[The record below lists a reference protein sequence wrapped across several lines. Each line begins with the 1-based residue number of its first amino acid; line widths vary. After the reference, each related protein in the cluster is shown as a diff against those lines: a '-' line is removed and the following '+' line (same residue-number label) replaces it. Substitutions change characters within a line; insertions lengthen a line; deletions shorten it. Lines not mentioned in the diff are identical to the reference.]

1 MGAAPVEWGLCSC
14 LLIRRE
20 AGPQLH
26 IQKLASNCSENS
38 EIGFLLCCVA
48 DPHGSRQLE
57 KLNSCYQPGLY
68 WTSAG
73 QVFGLG
79 CGALNITLPS
89 CVWRWNE
96 LVNERL
102 SICSASGRC
111 FAKVQ
116 VPWGGLATWSS
127 FHDVLTK
134 GTPTFSFYWRG
145 WTNARLLFSQMHR
158 VPGRSVSLMYF
169 CNLMITFLIISI

>member
-1 MGAAPVEWGLCSC
+1 MVAGVIRATLPLKGEVSSRCPLT
-14 LLIRRE
+14 RRE
-20 AGPQLH
+20 AGPQH
-26 IQKLASNCSENS
+26 HSQKLASNCSENS

-48 DPHGSRQLE
+48 DPHVSRQLE
-57 KLNSCYQPGLY
+57 KLNSCNQPGLY

-96 LVNERL
+96 LVNECL

-127 FHDVLTK
+127 FHDILTK
-134 GTPTFSFYWRG
+134 GTPTFRF
-145 WTNARLLFSQMHR
+145 TAED
-158 VPGRSVSLMYF
+158 GRMLDY
-169 CNLMITFLIISI
+169 CLAKCTGFLGGLWVWCIFVI